1 MWPWGVQILDCIN
14 QRDFDNRLAWVLG
27 EWQVLGK
34 SWAFRGLDPLAW
46 STGGR
51 PRAPRAGVRHHG
63 SVCVF
68 SYKTSPGR
76 PSLRLGRRAWGCYHR
91 LLHSTLRGSRC
102 WPLWTSV
109 ETEAQSGNV
118 TDQDHA
124 AAKWRRPASSRG
136 VGPGCLLLREALC
149 LCVWRSA
156 GAPHRQALSVLS
168 SCR

>member
-14 QRDFDNRLAWVLG
+14 QRDFSLAWVLG

-34 SWAFRGLDPLAW
+34 LWAFRGLDPLAW

-51 PRAPRAGVRHHG
+51 PRAPRAGARRHW

-76 PSLRLGRRAWGCYHR
+76 PSPWPGCRALGCYCR
-91 LLHSTLRGSRC
+91 LLHSTLRGSHS

-109 ETEAQSGNV
+109 ETEAQIGDV
-118 TDQDHA
+118 TDARPRSCQM
-124 AAKWRRPASSRG
+124 AKAGFEPGSRARLSALEGGSLPARLEKRTCPAQADAVRP
-136 VGPGCLLLREALC
+136 V
-149 LCVWRSA
+149 V
-156 GAPHRQALSVLS
+156 V
-168 SCR
+168 